1 MGTYAHGLIKFDDIN
16 WTTYKTS
23 NSGIPNN
30 WVNAVAI
37 DANNN
42 KWLATLGGGIA
53 KFDGTI
59 WTVYNSTNSGLPDN
73 WLNTMTIDAN
83 GNKWIA
89 TNKGLA
95 VFKEEGVVTSIKE
108 IKENEIPTNA
118 CLSQNY
124 PNPFSLNTTI
134 KYKVTAPGIV
144 SIKVFNA
151 MGTEVAILVN
161 EQMPVGDYSIDWNA
175 SRFGSGIYFCRLQNG
190 NNIEVNKMIL
200 QK

>member
-37 DANNN
+37 DVNNN

-73 WLNTMTIDAN
+73 WLNTITIDAH

-95 VFKEEGVVTSIKE
+95 VFKEGGVVTSVKE
-108 IKENEIPTNA
+108 IQENEIPTTA
-118 CLSQNY
+118 SLSQNY
-124 PNPFSLNTTI
+124 PNPLNSTTTI
-134 KYKVTAPGIV
+134 KYKVTEPEFV
-144 SIKVFNA
+144 SLKVFNS
-151 MGTEVAILVN
+151 MGSEVASLVN
-161 EQMPVGDYSIDWNA
+161 EQKPSGDYSIEWNA
-175 SRFGSGIYFCRLQNG
+175 TGFKSGIYFCKLQTG
-190 NNIEVNKMIL
+190 KLSEAKKML
-200 QK
+200 LLK